1 MLSISHVLLYVF
13 ATGPKPISPRG
24 CKWPELRGGIW
35 CQINIINSCRVYWT
49 AKDNTVITANL
60 TQIFNPAH
68 GWGQSQG

>member
-35 CQINIINSCRVYWT
+35 CQINRENHQFLQGILDCQRQHCDNS
-49 AKDNTVITANL
+49 KSHPD
-60 TQIFNPAH
+60 F
-68 GWGQSQG
+68 